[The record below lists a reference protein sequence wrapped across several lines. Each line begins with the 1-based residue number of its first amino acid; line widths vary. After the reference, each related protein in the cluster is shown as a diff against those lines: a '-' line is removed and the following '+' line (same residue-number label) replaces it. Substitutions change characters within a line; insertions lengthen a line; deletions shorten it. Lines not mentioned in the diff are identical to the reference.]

1 MKKRM
6 MLCNIIIIVVGF
18 VAAFL
23 TATLLVQNQ
32 YEREFTR
39 QLDTAL
45 AVLSTQIEDLEDP
58 EKEASALGEALQE
71 AGLPI
76 RITILDEEGN
86 VLGDSEGREITE
98 NHADRPEILQA
109 REEGVGY
116 DMRMLS
122 ST

>member
-39 QLDTAL
+39 PPG
-45 AVLSTQIEDLEDP
+45 DP
-58 EKEASALGEALQE
+58 TGA
-71 AGLPI
+71 
-76 RITILDEEGN
+76 
-86 VLGDSEGREITE
+86 
-98 NHADRPEILQA
+98 
-109 REEGVGY
+109 
-116 DMRMLS
+116 
-122 ST
+122 

>member
-86 VLGDSEGREITE
+86 VLGDREGR
-98 NHADRPEILQA
+98 
-109 REEGVGY
+109 
-116 DMRMLS
+116 
-122 ST
+122 